1 MDTIG
6 ILCAQG
12 AKTPFLRALP
22 RQLRA
27 LPANEPLS
35 VRVFSLPE
43 LHMEEHM
50 IGGVLVTGEGVRA
63 AWSSLP
69 AVIFNT
75 AVQHRRSSI
84 RTLRALLEL
93 PDCRV
98 LNPSNR
104 FDQRQV
110 REMLVGDPTLAQA
123 VPPEAGDTPLES
135 LPAFV
140 RRPIFGSRVDHIV
153 CGRVVCNSRAGKEW
167 ELFNW
172 GDAPVS
178 RVSVEALSSA
188 ALSSAD
194 DKAADDRASTDTRL
208 TGASPQLKSSHSFPA
223 RLLQTTR
230 PQTMWSTRDPN
241 IGRRTKAGSDSNGVS
256 PASGGTACARVGSP
270 TSISRTCR
278 WSNRFDGLSTRQ
290 SGSSRSARKV
300 RMEDRLCCTAV
311 LKITA
316 GSEDHAARTPSPVT
330 STPPIMCSSICS
342 SGRENTRTDSGS
354 FAGRARSCRGSA
366 RRNGVLAPWA
376 HNIPI
381 VSKSVTRLLISN
393 SARGYSAP
401 SSV

>member
-27 LPANEPLS
+27 LPADEPLS
-35 VRVFSLPE
+35 VLVFSLSE
-43 LHMEEHM
+43 LHMEERM

-63 AWSSLP
+63 AWSPLP
-69 AVIFNT
+69 AVIFNA

-110 REMLVGDPTLAQA
+110 REMLVGDPALAQA

-140 RRPIFGSRVDHIV
+140 RRPIFGSRVDRVV
-153 CGRVVCNSRAGKEW
+153 CGRVVCSSHAGKEW

-178 RVSVEALSSA
+178 RISVDALSSA
-188 ALSSAD
+188 ALSSAN
-194 DKAADDRASTDTRL
+194 DKTDAAAPGSAEEEMTLRLPPPRARAGRPFATRALLQKAPRGEWEILRHGGLFPPGRSDCPVGSAGKKLLLAAAGRVGCFLPDMALCTADLFWGEDGAPFLIGMGGWPGEAADVRAAIKTRRF
-208 TGASPQLKSSHSFPA
+208 GD
-223 RLLQTTR
+223 LL
-230 PQTMWSTRDPN
+230 
-241 IGRRTKAGSDSNGVS
+241 GY
-256 PASGGTACARVGSP
+256 
-270 TSISRTCR
+270 
-278 WSNRFDGLSTRQ
+278 
-290 SGSSRSARKV
+290 
-300 RMEDRLCCTAV
+300 
-311 LKITA
+311 
-316 GSEDHAARTPSPVT
+316 
-330 STPPIMCSSICS
+330 
-342 SGRENTRTDSGS
+342 
-354 FAGRARSCRGSA
+354 A
-366 RRNGVLAPWA
+366 RRIS
-376 HNIPI
+376 HN
-381 VSKSVTRLLISN
+381 
-393 SARGYSAP
+393 
-401 SSV
+401 